1 MEIVRFERRH
11 MEEARALAFANYC
24 EERQAVADLPKMDD
38 VPDLDEFAENGL
50 GVAAFE
56 GGRMLGFLCY
66 LAPWENAFGS
76 SVAGTFSPIHAHGAV
91 ADKRALIYR
100 RMYQCAADIL
110 VKKRILYHT
119 IALYEHDTDAIR
131 AWFDNGF
138 GHRCADAIRKVEEI
152 GGIVPA
158 EGITYEEIPPQE
170 AFLVREL
177 RRKLSEHMGES
188 SCFMYTKADRFEEW
202 VKQRESNGD
211 RIFVAREEEKIIA
224 FMELSDSAET
234 FVTEHPSMKNI
245 CGAYCLPEY
254 RGKNIFQNLLNYVIL
269 ILNHERT
276 LYLGVD
282 YESMNP
288 TAYYFWRKYFKPY
301 TCSVTRRIDGG
312 EDRC

>member
-1 MEIVRFERRH
+1 MQSGH
-11 MEEARALAFANYC
+11 
-24 EERQAVADLPKMDD
+24 
-38 VPDLDEFAENGL
+38 GL
-50 GVAAFE
+50 TTV
-56 GGRMLGFLCY
+56 
-66 LAPWENAFGS
+66 S
-76 SVAGTFSPIHAHGAV
+76 
-91 ADKRALIYR
+91 
-100 RMYQCAADIL
+100 
-110 VKKRILYHT
+110 
-119 IALYEHDTDAIR
+119 
-131 AWFDNGF
+131 

-158 EGITYEEIPPQE
+158 EGITYEEITPQE

-202 VKQRESNGD
+202 IKQRESNGD

-224 FMELSDSAET
+224 FMELSDSAEN
-234 FVTEHPSMKNI
+234 FVTEHPFMKNI

-269 ILNHERT
+269 ILNRERT

>member
-24 EERQAVADLPKMDD
+24 EERQAVAD
-38 VPDLDEFAENGL
+38 
-50 GVAAFE
+50 
-56 GGRMLGFLCY
+56 
-66 LAPWENAFGS
+66 
-76 SVAGTFSPIHAHGAV
+76 
-91 ADKRALIYR
+91 KRALIYR

-110 VKKRILYHT
+110 AKKQILYHT

-158 EGITYEEIPPQE
+158 EGITYEEITPQE

-224 FMELSDSAET
+224 FMELSDSAEN

-269 ILNHERT
+269 ILNRERT